1 MDSINITDAYIQ
13 QLEDFLNTNLR
24 ISLSKF
30 KNLEKYDNLLIIQ
43 SAIENSIKLSI
54 YPIKKGKVIKVSLSG
69 LKLSKK
75 ILKEISKIL
84 QKFEVIHTS
93 GFLKIKKDI
102 HYECYLN
109 LNISERKDKHLNASL
124 EKIKNIFKEIKI
136 EEVRI
141 NNTKDAIL

>member
-1 MDSINITDAYIQ
+1 MDSLNITEAYIQ

-30 KNLEKYDNLLIIQ
+30 ENLKAYNNLLIVQ

-54 YPIKKGKVIKVSLSG
+54 YPIKKGKVIKISLYG

-84 QKFEVIHTS
+84 QKFQVIHTS
-93 GFLKIKKDI
+93 GFLKIKNRI
-102 HYECYLN
+102 YFECYLN
-109 LNISERKDKHLNASL
+109 LSISESKNKSLNASL
-124 EKIKNIFKEIKI
+124 NKIKNIFKEIKI
-136 EEVRI
+136 EEVRFK
-141 NNTKDAIL
+141 NSKDAQL

>member
-1 MDSINITDAYIQ
+1 MDSLNITDAYIQ
-13 QLEDFLNTNLR
+13 QLEDFLNTNLK

-30 KNLEKYDNLLIIQ
+30 DNLKAYDNLLIIQ

-54 YPIKKGKVIKVSLSG
+54 YPIKKGKVIKITLYG

-84 QKFEVIHTS
+84 QKFQVIHTS
-93 GFLKIKKDI
+93 GFLKIKNRI
-102 HYECYLN
+102 YFECYLN
-109 LNISERKDKHLNASL
+109 LSISNGKNKSLNASL
-124 EKIKNIFKEIKI
+124 DKIKNIFKEIKI

-141 NNTKDAIL
+141 KNNTDP